1 MIEERE
7 LVTLITGIAVL
18 VFMLLRRQELE
29 HIPNG
34 ALLLSSFAVL
44 VSGWA
49 FTVLEGFTL
58 PDLLNLLEHA
68 CYTISTV
75 LLAVWAWKT
84 FILPNGNQ

>member
-7 LVTLITGIAVL
+7 LITLLTGIAVL
-18 VFMLLRRQELE
+18 VFMLLRRKELE

-44 VSGWA
+44 VSGWV

-58 PDLLNLLEHA
+58 PTLLNLLEHI
-68 CYTISTV
+68 CYSASTV

-84 FILPNGNQ
+84 FVVSTRDS